1 MSGISQA
8 ISLRYERGSTRAP
21 MTQFSQAVKA
31 INWRHALGELTL
43 IVVGVLVALAANSWW
58 EDRRDR
64 QRERA
69 YLQQLLA
76 DVRETQNRLEYSL
89 SGDSIIESQ
98 AARFLEAADTATAAP
113 TVDSLY
119 AWSTIDYRTFR
130 PITGTY
136 DALVRNGDPEVISS
150 YALRLR
156 IISYAAAI
164 EAAGRVLG
172 HTEALI
178 WRNLERRDLALLRH
192 RLRGAGPRRWQST
205 VDADALLRDPELL
218 NTVSM
223 QRGASGDRVAELR
236 KLRSP
241 TAELRQM
248 LEATLQGR

>member
-1 MSGISQA
+1 M
-8 ISLRYERGSTRAP
+8 TRL
-21 MTQFSQAVKA
+21 SNLVKA

-43 IVVGVLVALAANSWW
+43 IVAGVLLALAANSWW
-58 EDRRDR
+58 DARRDR

-76 DVRETQNRLEYSL
+76 DVRETQTRLEYSL
-89 SGDSIIESQ
+89 SGDSLIESQ
-98 AARFLEAADTATAAP
+98 ASRFLAVADTATAAP

-119 AWSTIDYRTFR
+119 AWSTVDYRTFR
-130 PITGTY
+130 PLTGTY
-136 DALVRNGDPEVISS
+136 DALIHNGNPELVSS

-156 IISYAAAI
+156 IISYAAEI
-164 EAAGRVLG
+164 EAAGQVLG

-192 RLRGAGPRRWQST
+192 RLLQAGPGRWRSS

-223 QRGASGDRVAELR
+223 QRGASADRVGALR

-241 TAELRQM
+241 AAELRQM
-248 LEATLQGR
+248 LEAALRGR